1 MPLRRRARS
10 AAAVAWAAFLVAA
23 VLEIAVFALVDPT
36 SLHTLSGAA
45 VELSP
50 TTVYSLAFLV
60 FWGLT
65 AVACVLTMVLQRSAE
80 EVNAAA
86 SLLPDD

>member
-1 MPLRRRARS
+1 
-10 AAAVAWAAFLVAA
+10 
-23 VLEIAVFALVDPT
+23 
-36 SLHTLSGAA
+36 